1 VSEQPSGAR
10 AGASPPGAP
19 ADAQGGEP
27 VDTPRNSAVD
37 TLRNATAD
45 TSTEA
50 AVDALAGVGAGAP
63 AGAAAEA
70 PVDAP
75 AWATR
80 KLLRAA
86 RSGTL
91 ATLLAGQPFASL
103 VTPATAP
110 DLALL
115 LLLSS
120 LSEHTRH
127 LRAEP
132 RCSVLVVG
140 TATGANP
147 QTTPRATITGLAEA
161 IDDPGL
167 KARYLAVHP
176 YASLYADFGDFALWR
191 IRPMGGL
198 YVGGFARAARLRRE
212 DLTPEP
218 DAVAAIATAAAGI
231 MAHCNEDH
239 ADAMAWIAGAP
250 GAWRM
255 VAVDVDGCD
264 LAQGEQVIRVPWSA
278 PVVDPDGVRAELLR
292 LARAAG

>member
-1 VSEQPSGAR
+1 MSDP
-10 AGASPPGAP
+10 AP
-19 ADAQGGEP
+19 
-27 VDTPRNSAVD
+27 
-37 TLRNATAD
+37 
-45 TSTEA
+45 
-50 AVDALAGVGAGAP
+50 
-63 AGAAAEA
+63 GAAAPDDA
-70 PVDAP
+70 PENAPHDAPEDAP
-75 AWATR
+75 AWAAR

-91 ATLLAGQPFASL
+91 ATSLAGQPFASL

-140 TATGANP
+140 APTGANP
-147 QTTPRATITGLAEA
+147 QTAPRATVTGLAEA
-161 IDDPGL
+161 VDDPGL

-198 YVGGFARAARLRRE
+198 YVGGFARAARLRLADGRGGCRW
-212 DLTPEP
+212 LRSG
-218 DAVAAIATAAAGI
+218 AGG
-231 MAHCNEDH
+231 AGGARRVVGAGGGAGCG
-239 ADAMAWIAGAP
+239 AGGAGSAGAGGRLTAQPRRAKSRNAATTASITACQSP
-250 GAWRM
+250 GA
-255 VAVDVDGCD
+255 G
-264 LAQGEQVIRVPWSA
+264 
-278 PVVDPDGVRAELLR
+278 
-292 LARAAG
+292 